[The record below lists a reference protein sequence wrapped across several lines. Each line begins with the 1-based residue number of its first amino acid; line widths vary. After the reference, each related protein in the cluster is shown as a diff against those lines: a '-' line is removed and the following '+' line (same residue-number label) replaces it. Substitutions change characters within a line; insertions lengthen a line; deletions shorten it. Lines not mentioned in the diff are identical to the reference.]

1 MFMQNFLRLN
11 EGDIVEIIIAF
22 INKNVGNET
31 ITEVDYDKLGIH
43 IDSDILIKETPIII
57 NVRCKLNLTEMIRYI
72 VQNKG
77 CSIYVQTWKEIYRIK
92 RNKEIVELYNNNMNY
107 MDIANKFGI
116 SHRRVHQILK
126 RESENGI

>member
-1 MFMQNFLRLN
+1 MQNFLRLN

-77 CSIYVQTWKEIYRIK
+77 CSIYIQTWKEIYRIK
-92 RNKEIVELYNNNMNY
+92 RNKEIVLQISLGFHIGEFT
-107 MDIANKFGI
+107 KFWK
-116 SHRRVHQILK
+116 VKVKKAYTLLV
-126 RESENGI
+126 

>member
-1 MFMQNFLRLN
+1 MQNFLRLN

-77 CSIYVQTWKEIYRIK
+77 RAYMFKLGRKFI
-92 RNKEIVELYNNNMNY
+92 ELRET
-107 MDIANKFGI
+107 
-116 SHRRVHQILK
+116 RR
-126 RESENGI
+126 

>member
-1 MFMQNFLRLN
+1 MFMQNFFRLN

-22 INKNVGNET
+22 INKNVGNKT
-31 ITEVDYDKLGIH
+31 ITEVDYDKFGIH

-77 CSIYVQTWKEIYRIK
+77 CSIYIQTWKEIYRIK
-92 RNKEIVELYNNNMNY
+92 RNKEIVELYNNNMT
-107 MDIANKFGI
+107 IWILQISLEFHIGEFTKF
-116 SHRRVHQILK
+116 
-126 RESENGI
+126 

>member
-1 MFMQNFLRLN
+1 MQNFLRLN

-57 NVRCKLNLTEMIRYI
+57 NVRYI

-126 RESENGI
+126 RESEKGI

>member
-57 NVRCKLNLTEMIRYI
+57 NVRCKLNLTEMNKIHSTKQGLQYI
-72 VQNKG
+72 
-77 CSIYVQTWKEIYRIK
+77 CSNLEG
-92 RNKEIVELYNNNMNY
+92 NL
-107 MDIANKFGI
+107 
-116 SHRRVHQILK
+116 
-126 RESENGI
+126 

>member
-1 MFMQNFLRLN
+1 MQDFFGLS
-11 EGDIVEIIIAF
+11 EDDIVEIIISF
-22 INKNVGNET
+22 INKNVGNKT
-31 ITEVDYDKLGIH
+31 IIEVDYDKLGIH

-77 CSIYVQTWKEIYRIK
+77 CSIYFQSLKEFYRTK

-126 RESENGI
+126 RESEKGI

>member
-1 MFMQNFLRLN
+1 MTLLR
-11 EGDIVEIIIAF
+11 DWS

-77 CSIYVQTWKEIYRIK
+77 CSIYIQTWKEIYRIK

-126 RESENGI
+126 RESEKGI

>member
-1 MFMQNFLRLN
+1 MQNFLRLN

-77 CSIYVQTWKEIYRIK
+77 CSIYVQELRETK
-92 RNKEIVELYNNNMNY
+92 R
-107 MDIANKFGI
+107 
-116 SHRRVHQILK
+116 
-126 RESENGI
+126 

>member
-1 MFMQNFLRLN
+1 M
-11 EGDIVEIIIAF
+11 EIIIAF

-31 ITEVDYDKLGIH
+31 ITEVDYDKFGIH

-77 CSIYVQTWKEIYRIK
+77 CSIYIQTWKEIYRIK

-126 RESENGI
+126 RESEKGI

>member
-1 MFMQNFLRLN
+1 MQNFFRLN
-11 EGDIVEIIIAF
+11 EGEILEIIIAF
-22 INKNVGNET
+22 INKNIGNKT

-43 IDSDILIKETPIII
+43 IDRDILIKDTPIII

-77 CSIYVQTWKEIYRIK
+77 CSIYIQTWKEIYRIK

-107 MDIANKFGI
+107 MDIAD
-116 SHRRVHQILK
+116 
-126 RESENGI
+126 

>member
-43 IDSDILIKETPIII
+43 IDSDILIITLQLILP
-57 NVRCKLNLTEMIRYI
+57 LNLLHTY
-72 VQNKG
+72 
-77 CSIYVQTWKEIYRIK
+77 
-92 RNKEIVELYNNNMNY
+92 
-107 MDIANKFGI
+107 
-116 SHRRVHQILK
+116 
-126 RESENGI
+126 